1 MTVAEK
7 AVAVRIIEA
16 QPFFPSLVHFVIAQ
30 GEEDPVPGMEL
41 FQRSQNVGN
50 EPRSRFPQIAGKND
64 DIRVQSVD
72 LLDDGF
78 QPGGRED
85 GAEMQIR
92 QLNDTEVFQ
101 LCREI
106 LYGNG
111 RFPDIGNLYGI
122 IKGNQTCCRTEQ
134 QHPERKF
141 S

>member
-1 MTVAEK
+1 MYELIQISEHDYYMQSPAK
-7 AVAVRIIEA
+7 IG
-16 QPFFPSLVHFVIAQ
+16 LV
-30 GEEDPVPGMEL
+30 
-41 FQRSQNVGN
+41 
-50 EPRSRFPQIAGKND
+50 K
-64 DIRVQSVD
+64 
-72 LLDDGF
+72 
-78 QPGGRED
+78 
-85 GAEMQIR
+85 
-92 QLNDTEVFQ
+92 LNDTEVFQ